1 MNKMK
6 PSWNLVAD
14 IGGTNARFAVLIT
27 GEANHRCEFHYSVE
41 QQPQFQLLIE
51 SLMQQIASAT
61 GWLHPPSNVCFAVAC
76 PADIDPLVITNC
88 PWQFSR
94 HDLQQTLQC
103 SNIQIIN
110 DFAAMAHGVQ
120 AISDADV
127 TQIGGGTAAINKP
140 IAILGAG
147 TGLGMAALIPDTSRY
162 QVIETEGGHADFA
175 PLNDLQIHIN
185 KYLEKEFGHVS
196 LERLLS
202 GPGLLN
208 IYKALADNNFDKQ
221 RFEAP
226 SQLVEAALHGRDKT
240 AIQVLELFS
249 EVMGA
254 TAGNLAL
261 TYGARG
267 GVYITGGVI
276 PRFEQLFMA
285 SNFRQKFEDKG
296 RFRSYLSN
304 IPTFLVTRDNLG
316 LFGAATSLNTTE

>member
-1 MNKMK
+1 MIEMK

-14 IGGTNARFAVLIT
+14 IGGTNARFAVLLT
-27 GEANHRCEFHYSVE
+27 GEANHLCEFHYSVE

-51 SLMQQIASAT
+51 SLMQQIAGTT
-61 GWLHPPSNVCFAVAC
+61 GWSHPPSKVCFAVAC
-76 PADIDPLVITNC
+76 PVDMDPLVITNC

-94 HDLQQTLQC
+94 HDLQQTLDC
-103 SNIQIIN
+103 DNILIIN
-110 DFAAMAHGVQ
+110 DFAAMAYGVQ

-127 TQIGGGTAAINKP
+127 TQIGIGRAIVNKP

-147 TGLGMAALIPDTSRY
+147 TGLGMAALIPGSSRY

-185 KYLEKEFGHVS
+185 ETLKKEYGHVS

-208 IYKALADNNFDKQ
+208 IYKALAGNSSDKQ
-221 RFEAP
+221 RFQQP
-226 SQLVEAALHGRDKT
+226 RQLVEAALHGRDET
-240 AIQVLELFS
+240 ALQVLELFS

-254 TAGNLAL
+254 AAGNLAL

-276 PRFEQLFMA
+276 PRFEQLFIA
-285 SNFRQKFEDKG
+285 SRFRQKFEDKG
-296 RFRSYLSN
+296 RFRPYLSN

-316 LFGAATSLNTTE
+316 LFGAAMSLNTTE